1 MALSNKLEELLSG
14 YLDNQ
19 LNADELR
26 EVDKALQ
33 EDPEAREH
41 LEQLTEIRGS
51 LKAVAAQTK
60 AVLPASF
67 AQNVMAQIAAAKVAA
82 SPVQVPNPV
91 ELDQPSPAVPT
102 GVRWD
107 GKLVAALVG
116 LAAMLMLAVYV
127 AKNNGTAVDPGAGTV
142 DIAQGKSNDPSPE
155 RIVNSGEVDPQE
167 QPTETRL
174 VRRDDLRIHYIMTV
188 DVELSKNTSTK
199 QSVAPLFEK
208 FGVELIKGAKLN
220 RDIEKALN
228 DIRVTAVPEQ
238 APLDSE
244 VYLIRAASSSLDSIF
259 ETMREDRKNFPLIRF
274 GISYELPNDPLL
286 DKLSSTDDSEA
297 SDLMGQLKQKN
308 GTVALGQAIADAV
321 GTNAQVTT
329 DLNFVTPLVQSAEQE
344 FRASPFEAIP
354 AQGKL
359 VGSSRKGTQLDATL
373 ESSAANG
380 EMSFLLLF
388 VRQR

>member
-26 EVDKALQ
+26 EVEKALQ
-33 EDPEAREH
+33 ENPEAGEH
-41 LEQLTEIRGS
+41 LEQLIALRGS

-82 SPVQVPNPV
+82 APVQVSNPV
-91 ELDQPSPAVPT
+91 SPAAPT

-127 AKNNGTAVDPGAGTV
+127 AKNRGIEVDPGTGTV
-142 DIAQGKSNDPSPE
+142 DIAQGKSNESSPE
-155 RIVNSGEVDPQE
+155 RIVNPGEASPQE

-188 DVELSKNTSTK
+188 DVELTKETSSK
-199 QSVAPLFEK
+199 QAVAPLFEK
-208 FGVELIKGAKLN
+208 YGVELIKGVKLN

-244 VYLIRAASSSLDSIF
+244 VYLIRASLTSLDSIF

-286 DKLSSTDDSEA
+286 DKLSSTDSEA
-297 SDLMGQLKQKN
+297 SELMGQLKQKN
-308 GTVALGQAIADAV
+308 GAVAFGQAIADTV
-321 GTNAQVTT
+321 GSNAQVTK
-329 DLNFVTPLVQSAEQE
+329 DLSFATPLVQPAEQE

-354 AQGKL
+354 VQGKL
-359 VGSSRKGTQLDATL
+359 VGSSRKAAQLDSTL
-373 ESSAANG
+373 ESAAANG
-380 EMSFLLLF
+380 EMGFLLLF

>member
-33 EDPEAREH
+33 ENPEAREH
-41 LEQLTEIRGS
+41 LEQLAAIRGS
-51 LKAVAAQTK
+51 LKAVAAHSK

-67 AQNVMAQIAAAKVAA
+67 AQNVMAQIAASKVAA
-82 SPVQVPNPV
+82 SSVQLPNPV
-91 ELDQPSPAVPT
+91 QLSPASPA
-102 GVRWD
+102 GVRWN

-127 AKNNGTAVDPGAGTV
+127 AKKDGTAVDPGAGPV
-142 DIAQGKSNDPSPE
+142 EIAKGTGNDP
-155 RIVNSGEVDPQE
+155 GTLDPQE
-167 QPTETRL
+167 HAAESRL

-188 DVELSKNTSTK
+188 DVELSKDTSTK

-208 FGVELIKGAKLN
+208 YGVELIKGAKVN

-259 ETMREDRKNFPLIRF
+259 ETMREDRKNFPLVRF
-274 GISYELPNDPLL
+274 GMSYELPSDPLL

-308 GTVALGQAIADAV
+308 GTVTLGQAIADAV
-321 GTNAQVTT
+321 GTNAQVTA
-329 DLNFVTPLVQSAEQE
+329 DLNFATPLVQSAEQE

>member
-33 EDPEAREH
+33 ENPEAGEH
-41 LEQLTEIRGS
+41 LEQLAAIRGS
-51 LKAVAAQTK
+51 LKTVAVQTK

-82 SPVQVPNPV
+82 SPVQLPNPA
-91 ELDQPSPAVPT
+91 SPA
-102 GVRWD
+102 GVRWN

-116 LAAMLMLAVYV
+116 LAAMLMVAVYV
-127 AKNNGTAVDPGAGTV
+127 AKNNVAENNVAKNNGTVVDPGMGSIEIANHQGT
-142 DIAQGKSNDPSPE
+142 SNDPS
-155 RIVNSGEVDPQE
+155 PQE

-188 DVELSKNTSTK
+188 DVELSKDTSTR

-208 FGVELIKGAKLN
+208 YGVELIKGAKVN

-238 APLDSE
+238 APLASE
-244 VYLIRAASSSLDSIF
+244 VYLIRTSSVSLDSIL
-259 ETMREDRKNFPLIRF
+259 ETIREDNTTFPLIRF

-297 SDLMGQLKQKN
+297 SELMGQLKQKN

-321 GTNAQVTT
+321 GTNAQVTA
-329 DLNFVTPLVQSAEQE
+329 DLNFAAPLVQSAEQE

-354 AQGKL
+354 VQGKL
-359 VGSSRKGTQLDATL
+359 VGSSRKATQLDATL

>member
-1 MALSNKLEELLSG
+1 MGLSNKLEELLSG

-33 EDPEAREH
+33 ENPEAREY
-41 LEQLTEIRGS
+41 LEHLTEIRGS
-51 LKAVAAQTK
+51 LQVVAAQTK

-67 AQNVMAQIAAAKVAA
+67 SQNVMAQIAAAKVPA

-91 ELDQPSPAVPT
+91 SPAAPT

-127 AKNNGTAVDPGAGTV
+127 AKNNVAQNNGTAVDPGAGTV
-142 DIAQGKSNDPSPE
+142 DIAQGKSDDPSPE

-259 ETMREDRKNFPLIRF
+259 ETMREDKKNFPLIRF

>member
-33 EDPEAREH
+33 EDPEAREY
-41 LEQLTEIRGS
+41 LEHLTEIRGS

-82 SPVQVPNPV
+82 SPG
-91 ELDQPSPAVPT
+91 PSPVQLSPS

-107 GKLVAALVG
+107 GKLVASLVG

-127 AKNNGTAVDPGAGTV
+127 AKNNGTAVDPGTGSV
-142 DIAQGKSNDPSPE
+142 EIAQGKSNDPTPE
-155 RIVNSGEVDPQE
+155 RIVDSGEANPQE

-188 DVELSKNTSTK
+188 DVELSKDTSTK

-286 DKLSSTDDSEA
+286 DKLSATDDSEA
-297 SDLMGQLKQKN
+297 SELMGQLKQKN

>member
-1 MALSNKLEELLSG
+1 
-14 YLDNQ
+14 
-19 LNADELR
+19 
-26 EVDKALQ
+26 
-33 EDPEAREH
+33 
-41 LEQLTEIRGS
+41 
-51 LKAVAAQTK
+51 
-60 AVLPASF
+60 
-67 AQNVMAQIAAAKVAA
+67 
-82 SPVQVPNPV
+82 
-91 ELDQPSPAVPT
+91 
-102 GVRWD
+102 
-107 GKLVAALVG
+107 
-116 LAAMLMLAVYV
+116 MLMLAVYV
-127 AKNNGTAVDPGAGTV
+127 AKKNGTTIDPGTGTV
-142 DIAQGKSNDPSPE
+142 DIAQGTNEPSSE
-155 RIVNSGEVDPQE
+155 RIVNPGEVNPQE
-167 QPTETRL
+167 QATETRL

-188 DVELSKNTSTK
+188 DVELSKNTSAK

-208 FGVELIKGAKLN
+208 YGVELIKGAKLN

-244 VYLIRAASSSLDSIF
+244 VYLIRAASYSLDSIF

-286 DKLSSTDDSEA
+286 DKLSSKEDSET
-297 SDLMGQLKQKN
+297 SELMGQLQQKN
-308 GTVALGQAIADAV
+308 GTIALGQAIADAV
-321 GTNAQVTT
+321 GTNPQVTAN
-329 DLNFVTPLVQSAEQE
+329 LNFVTPLVQSAEQE

>member
-33 EDPEAREH
+33 EDPEAREY
-41 LEQLTEIRGS
+41 LEHLTEIRGS

-91 ELDQPSPAVPT
+91 SPAAPT
-102 GVRWD
+102 SVRWD

-127 AKNNGTAVDPGAGTV
+127 AKNDVAQNNGTAGSVE
-142 DIAQGKSNDPSPE
+142 IAQGKSNDPTPE
-155 RIVNSGEVDPQE
+155 RIVDSGEANPQE

-188 DVELSKNTSTK
+188 DVELSKDTSTK

-286 DKLSSTDDSEA
+286 DKLSATDDSEA
-297 SDLMGQLKQKN
+297 SELMGQLKQKN
-308 GTVALGQAIADAV
+308 GTVAFGQAIADAV
-321 GTNAQVTT
+321 GTNAQVTA
-329 DLNFVTPLVQSAEQE
+329 DLNFATPLVQSAEQE

-373 ESSAANG
+373 ESSATNG